1 MQAQRMREIMDQK
14 AGLVFDN
21 IADDYGDADLAE
33 LIGEGKR
40 KRRAQSGKAPKKTS
54 KKSGNEW
61 NVFLKKA
68 LKRHGK
74 TMQDYMGNKALRTK
88 ISAEYKRSKV
98 RGGAYDDDEEDS
110 YDDDVEGGAM
120 IGGAKTKKYKAKKK
134 AYRKESTNSQYGVQL
149 CTSNLW
155 YLDLAGKIVKSK
167 CNKVSNVDPTKPYS
181 VKIKNSFKYEDENGD
196 YLTIPQNAEQYKAAD
211 SIKESVKEARKEGK
225 LPILANTKKIN
236 KGDEIFIKFME
247 DEGSKDEKKQ
257 SPLYKGAIRA
267 IERGDKQRL
276 NEIKNQVVKMVMYSS
291 VPLSTSANIPKWIS
305 DDEKQVRRLFE
316 QPGSNDAI
324 FKLLTQ

>member
-21 IADDYGDADLAE
+21 IADDYGDDDLAE

-88 ISAEYKRSKV
+88 ISAEYKRSKAK
-98 RGGAYDDDEEDS
+98 GGAYDDEDYEDS
-110 YDDDVEGGAM
+110 YDDSYEGSAM

-134 AYRKESTNSQYGVQL
+134 AYRKESTVNSGVQI
-149 CTSNLW
+149 CKHSVFH
-155 YLDLAGKIVKSK
+155 LDTAGNVIKTK
-167 CNKVSNVDPTKPYS
+167 CQKVVGADPENPMKTKFIYT
-181 VKIKNSFKYEDENGD
+181 FKFEDEDGD
-196 YLTIPQNAEQYKAAD
+196 FQPIPQNEAQRKVVVKMQKDKDEAKDTFKFPLTANLAKA
-211 SIKESVKEARKEGK
+211 SK
-225 LPILANTKKIN
+225 L
-236 KGDEIFIKFME
+236 KGDELLAAAINSNTTPF
-247 DEGSKDEKKQ
+247 EK
-257 SPLYKGAIRA
+257 AVVRA
-267 IERGDKQRL
+267 FERGDNQRL
-276 NEIKNQVVKMVMYSS
+276 AELRREALLKVDMVNTDPSQKVTNM
-291 VPLSTSANIPKWIS
+291 PTLTSNRDILAYMLK
-305 DDEKQVRRLFE
+305 K
-316 QPGSNDAI
+316 
-324 FKLLTQ
+324 K